1 MGPSARSMLLVKSYL
16 RYLGRLHN
24 AASAELIRRSR
35 NPIFPDLV
43 FANRQMELQG
53 KNERSP
59 YMQPEMVANFG
70 VEEIRD
76 EK

>member
-1 MGPSARSMLLVKSYL
+1 MVY
-16 RYLGRLHN
+16 
-24 AASAELIRRSR
+24 I
-35 NPIFPDLV
+35 
-43 FANRQMELQG
+43 NRQMELQG
-53 KNERSP
+53 KNERVP